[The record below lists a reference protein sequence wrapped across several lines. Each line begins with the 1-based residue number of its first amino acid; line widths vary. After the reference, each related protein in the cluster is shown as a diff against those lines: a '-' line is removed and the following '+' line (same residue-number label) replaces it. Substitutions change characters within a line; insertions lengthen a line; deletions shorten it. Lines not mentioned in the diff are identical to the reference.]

1 MLQSK
6 YKTKEDKQMQ
16 EKKTDKFT
24 SSAEQVGKA
33 KLSRS
38 GKKSRAELNK
48 ILKGAKK
55 K

>member
-1 MLQSK
+1 MK
-6 YKTKEDKQMQ
+6 
-16 EKKTDKFT
+16 EKKTDRFT

-33 KLSRS
+33 KISRA
-38 GKKSRAELNK
+38 GKNSRAELNK